1 MIEGKRFMCGEL
13 LYEITDLS
21 SVWLVAEV
29 FEQELG
35 LVRQGQ
41 AAKIRVRALSDGVLS
56 LNHEASR

>member
-13 LYEITDLS
+13 LYQIADLF

-41 AAKIRVRALSDGVLS
+41 AAKTRVRTLSRRTQS
-56 LNHEASR
+56 